1 MAQDR
6 FTIAFD
12 KNETEQELF
21 KWIKEKSVILGPS
34 KFVKQLLYEKMLEE
48 KQNKNI

>member
-12 KNETEQELF
+12 KNETEQEIF
-21 KWIKEKSVILGPS
+21 KWIKEKAVIIGPS
-34 KFVKQLLYEKMLEE
+34 KYVKQVLYEKMQEE
-48 KQNKNI
+48 KIKNN